1 MAINFTN
8 TVQSVTE
15 ITRSI
20 KGILEHGFAF
30 VAVNGEISNLRR
42 PYSGHLYFTL
52 KDDNA
57 QLKAVLFKSQSRY
70 LEKKLCDGAQVI
82 CRGRVSV
89 YEARGD
95 YQIIVDSV
103 DFAGAGIRHLTFE
116 KLKRRLEAEG
126 LFAASHKL
134 PLPFLPHKIALITSP
149 QGAAV
154 HDFLKI
160 AARRFPAVPIEI
172 YPAPMQGEQAA
183 AAIIQALRLVQ
194 RRDCEIIV
202 ICRGGGSLEDLWPFN
217 NEELAREIYN
227 CPLPVVSAIG
237 HEIDF
242 TILDLVA
249 DERSPTPTAAAEAV
263 LPDRQILSQAVGQNQ
278 NRLIEAMNRRL
289 TTLRQRTDSQCRLL
303 AVPAHALRGIR
314 QRLEQTE
321 KNLQRALDNTLLA
334 ASRAVDN
341 QVNALLFH
349 SPKTLIKHHR
359 ERLKALKEE
368 LHRQIRASLEH
379 ETGRFRQAV
388 ALLNAVSPLNILGR
402 GYAVVTLLPE
412 NKILRSRSEA
422 APGDRLRLTL
432 HDGKVDCQ
440 VVE

>member
-30 VAVNGEISNLRR
+30 VAVSGEISNLRR

-70 LEKKLCDGAQVI
+70 LEKELRDGAQVI

-103 DFAGAGIRHLTFE
+103 DFAGAGLKHLALE

-126 LFAASHKL
+126 LFAAGHKR
-134 PLPFLPHKIALITSP
+134 PLPFLPRKIALITSP

-183 AAIIQALRLVQ
+183 GSIIQALSLIRK
-194 RRDCEIIV
+194 RDCEIIV

-217 NEELAREIYN
+217 DEKLAREVYN

-237 HEIDF
+237 HEVDF

-263 LPDRQILSQAVGQNQ
+263 LPDRRILARTVSQNQ
-278 NRLIEAMNRRL
+278 NRLIQAMTSRL
-289 TTLRQRTDSQCRLL
+289 TALRQRTEAQCRLL
-303 AVPAHALRGIR
+303 AVPAQALRGIR
-314 QRLEQTE
+314 LRLEQTE
-321 KNLQRALDNTLLA
+321 SNLQRAMDNTLLA
-334 ASRAVDN
+334 ASRMVDS

-349 SPKTLIKHHR
+349 SPRTLIKHHR
-359 ERLKALKEE
+359 ERLQVIKEG
-368 LHRQIRASLEH
+368 LRRQIRASLEH
-379 ETGRFRQAV
+379 ETARFHQAA

-402 GYAVVTLLPE
+402 GYAVVTLLPD
-412 NKILRSRSEA
+412 NKIIRSRSEA
-422 APGDRLRLTL
+422 APGDHLRLTL
-432 HDGKVDCQ
+432 HDGKIDCQ

>member
-70 LEKKLCDGAQVI
+70 LEKELRDGAQVI

-103 DFAGAGIRHLTFE
+103 DFAGAGARHLAFE

-126 LFAASHKL
+126 LFAADHKL

-160 AARRFPAVPIEI
+160 AGRRFPAVPIEI

-183 AAIIQALRLVQ
+183 AAIIQALELIQ
-194 RRDCEIIV
+194 KRDCEVIV

-217 NEELAREIYN
+217 DEELARKIYS
-227 CPLPVVSAIG
+227 CSLPVVSAIG
-237 HEIDF
+237 HEVDF

-263 LPDRQILSQAVGQNQ
+263 LPDCRVLSQTVRQ
-278 NRLIEAMNRRL
+278 NRNRLTEAMSRRL
-289 TTLRQRTDSQCRLL
+289 TSLRQRAEAQCRLL
-303 AVPAHALRGIR
+303 AVPAHALQGIR
-314 QRLEQTE
+314 LRLEQTE
-321 KNLQRALDNTLLA
+321 NNLQRAMDNTIIA

-349 SPKTLIKHHR
+349 SPKTLIQKHR
-359 ERLKALKEE
+359 ERIKALKDT
-368 LHRQIRASLEH
+368 LHRQIRATLEH
-379 ETGRFRQAV
+379 ESARFHQAA

-402 GYAVVTLLPE
+402 GYAVVTLLPD
-412 NKILRSRSEA
+412 NKILRSRREA
-422 APGDRLRLTL
+422 APGDRLRLTF
-432 HDGKVDCQ
+432 HDGKIDCE

>member
-1 MAINFTN
+1 MTINFTN

-70 LEKKLCDGAQVI
+70 LEKELRDGAQVI

-103 DFAGAGIRHLTFE
+103 DFAGAGAKHLAFE

-126 LFAASHKL
+126 LFAADHKL

-160 AARRFPAVPIEI
+160 ASRRFPAVPIEI

-183 AAIIQALRLVQ
+183 AAIIQALELIQ
-194 RRDCEIIV
+194 KRDCDVIV

-217 NEELAREIYN
+217 NEELARKIYN
-227 CPLPVVSAIG
+227 CSLPVVSAIG
-237 HEIDF
+237 HEVDF

-263 LPDRQILSQAVGQNQ
+263 LPDCRVLSQTVSQ
-278 NRLIEAMNRRL
+278 NRNHLIEAMNRRL
-289 TTLRQRTDSQCRLL
+289 TALRQRDRGPMPSPRGSGSR
-303 AVPAHALRGIR
+303 PAGHSSALRTNREQSPAGDGQHTPCR
-314 QRLEQTE
+314 QPGGGQSGQRPALSQPQGLNQTPP
-321 KNLQRALDNTLLA
+321 RADKDPKRYS
-334 ASRAVDN
+334 ASSD
-341 QVNALLFH
+341 
-349 SPKTLIKHHR
+349 
-359 ERLKALKEE
+359 
-368 LHRQIRASLEH
+368 
-379 ETGRFRQAV
+379 TG
-388 ALLNAVSPLNILGR
+388 
-402 GYAVVTLLPE
+402 Y
-412 NKILRSRSEA
+412 
-422 APGDRLRLTL
+422 PGT
-432 HDGKVDCQ
+432 
-440 VVE
+440 

>member
-1 MAINFTN
+1 MTINFTN

-70 LEKKLCDGAQVI
+70 LEKELRDGAQVI

-103 DFAGAGIRHLTFE
+103 DFAGAGAKHLAFE

-126 LFAASHKL
+126 LFAADHKL

-160 AARRFPAVPIEI
+160 ASRRFPAVPIEI

-183 AAIIQALRLVQ
+183 AAIIQALELIQ
-194 RRDCEIIV
+194 KRDCDVIV

-217 NEELAREIYN
+217 NEELARKIYN
-227 CPLPVVSAIG
+227 CSLPVVSAIG
-237 HEIDF
+237 HEVDF

-263 LPDRQILSQAVGQNQ
+263 LPDCRVLSQTVSQ
-278 NRLIEAMNRRL
+278 NRNHLIEAMNRRL
-289 TTLRQRTDSQCRLL
+289 TALRQRTEAQCRLL
-303 AVPAHALRGIR
+303 AVPAHALQGIR
-314 QRLEQTE
+314 LRLEQTE
-321 KNLQRALDNTLLA
+321 NNLQRAMDNTLLA

-349 SPKTLIKHHR
+349 SPKALIKHHR
-359 ERLKALKEE
+359 ERIKTLKDI
-368 LHRQIRASLEH
+368 LHRQIRATLEH
-379 ETGRFRQAV
+379 ESARFHQAA

-402 GYAVVTLLPE
+402 GYAVVTLLPD
-412 NKILRSRSEA
+412 NKILRSHREA

-432 HDGKVDCQ
+432 HDGKIDCE

>member
-1 MAINFTN
+1 MAINFTD

-57 QLKAVLFKSQSRY
+57 QLKAVLFKSQGRY
-70 LEKKLCDGAQVI
+70 LSKELRDGSQVI
-82 CRGRVSV
+82 CRGRISV

-103 DFAGAGIRHLTFE
+103 DFAGAGARRLAFE

-126 LFAASHKL
+126 LFAASHKRS
-134 PLPFLPHKIALITSP
+134 LPFLPHKIAIITSP

-160 AARRFPAVPIEI
+160 ATRRFPAVPIEI
-172 YPAPMQGEQAA
+172 YPAPMQGDQAA
-183 AAIIQALRLVQ
+183 AAIIQALGLIR
-194 RRDCEIIV
+194 RRDCDVVV

-217 NEELAREIYN
+217 DEELAREIYN
-227 CPLPVVSAIG
+227 YPLPVVSAIG
-237 HEIDF
+237 HEVDF

-249 DERSPTPTAAAEAV
+249 DKRSPTPTAAAEAV
-263 LPDRQILSQAVGQNQ
+263 LPDAGILARAVNQ
-278 NRLIEAMNRRL
+278 NLHRLIEAMSRRL
-289 TTLRQRTDSQCRLL
+289 TTLRQRTEAQCRLL
-303 AVPAHALRGIR
+303 AIPAHALQGIR
-314 QRLEQTE
+314 LRLEQTE
-321 KNLQRALDNTLLA
+321 SNLHRAMDNILLA
-334 ASRAVDN
+334 ASRTVDN
-341 QVNALLFH
+341 QVNALLLH
-349 SPKTLIKHHR
+349 SPKTLIRHHR
-359 ERLKALKEE
+359 ERIKALKEG
-368 LHRQIRASLEH
+368 LHRQIQASLEH
-379 ETGRFRQAV
+379 ETARFRQAA

-402 GYAVVTLLPE
+402 GYAVVTLLPD

-432 HDGKVDCQ
+432 HDGKIDCE

>member
-8 TVQSVTE
+8 TVQTVTE

-70 LEKKLCDGAQVI
+70 LEKELRDGAQVI

-103 DFAGAGIRHLTFE
+103 DFAGAGLKYLAFE
-116 KLKRRLEAEG
+116 KLKRRLEGEG

-134 PLPFLPHKIALITSP
+134 PIPFLPRKIALITSP

-194 RRDCEIIV
+194 ERNCEVIV
-202 ICRGGGSLEDLWPFN
+202 ICRGGGSFEDLWPFN
-217 NEELAREIYN
+217 NEELAREIYK

-237 HEIDF
+237 HEVDF

-249 DERSPTPTAAAEAV
+249 DKRSPTPTAAAEAV
-263 LPDRQILSQAVGQNQ
+263 LPDRLVLSQTVSRNKQ
-278 NRLIEAMNRRL
+278 RLTESMNRRL
-289 TTLRQRTDSQCRLL
+289 TILRQRTEAQCRLL
-303 AVPAHALRGIR
+303 TVPANALQGIR
-314 QRLEQTE
+314 LRLEQTE
-321 KNLQRALDNTLLA
+321 GSLQRAMDNILLTM
-334 ASRAVDN
+334 SRAVDN

-349 SPKTLIKHHR
+349 SPRTLIARHH
-359 ERLKALKEE
+359 ERLQVFKES
-368 LHRQIRASLEH
+368 LSRQIRARLEH
-379 ETGRFRQAV
+379 ETARFRQAA

-402 GYAVVTLLPE
+402 GYAVVTLLPD
-412 NKILRSRSEA
+412 NKILRSRGDA

-432 HDGKVDCQ
+432 HDGKLDCQ

>member
-30 VAVNGEISNLRR
+30 VAVNGEVSNLRR

-70 LEKKLCDGAQVI
+70 LEKELRDGAQVI

-103 DFAGAGIRHLTFE
+103 DFAGAGLKHLAFE

-126 LFAASHKL
+126 LFAADHKQ

-183 AAIIQALRLVQ
+183 AAIIQALSLIQ
-194 RRDCEIIV
+194 RRDCEVIV

-237 HEIDF
+237 HEVDF

-249 DERSPTPTAAAEAV
+249 DERAPTPTAAAEAV
-263 LPDRQILSQAVGQNQ
+263 LPDGRVLSRAVSQNR
-278 NRLIEAMNRRL
+278 NRLIEAMSRRL
-289 TTLRQRTDSQCRLL
+289 TALRQRTEAQCRLL

-314 QRLEQTE
+314 LRLEQTE
-321 KNLQRALDNTLLA
+321 NNLQRAMANKLLA

-341 QVNALLFH
+341 RVNGLLLH
-349 SPKTLIKHHR
+349 SPKTLIKRHR
-359 ERLKALKEE
+359 ERIKSLEDGLR
-368 LHRQIRASLEH
+368 RQIRASLEH
-379 ETGRFRQAV
+379 ETTRFRQAA

-402 GYAVVTLLPE
+402 GYAVVTRLPD
-412 NKILRSRSEA
+412 NKILRSHSEA
-422 APGDRLRLTL
+422 SPGDRLRLTL
-432 HDGKVDCQ
+432 HDGKIDCE
-440 VVE
+440 VVA